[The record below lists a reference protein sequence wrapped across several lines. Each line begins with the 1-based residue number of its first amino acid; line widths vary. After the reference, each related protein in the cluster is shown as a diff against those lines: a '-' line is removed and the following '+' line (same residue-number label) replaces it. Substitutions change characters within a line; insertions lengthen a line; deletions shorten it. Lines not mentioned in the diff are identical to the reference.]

1 MASTAW
7 ILELLYSSRY
17 LIASSFVFY
26 FFAQQYLSYQRLSH
40 IKGPWLAAWSNLWLA
55 GAIWRQRSHLEV
67 YEVSKKY
74 GLGNYPRYDE
84 SITD

>member
-7 ILELLYSSRY
+7 LLELLYGARY
-17 LIASSFVFY
+17 LIAPSFVFY
-26 FFAQQYLSYQRLSH
+26 LLAKHYLSYRRLSH
-40 IKGPWLAAWSNLWLA
+40 IKGPWLAAWSNLWLV

-74 GLGNYPRYDE
+74 GL
-84 SITD
+84 